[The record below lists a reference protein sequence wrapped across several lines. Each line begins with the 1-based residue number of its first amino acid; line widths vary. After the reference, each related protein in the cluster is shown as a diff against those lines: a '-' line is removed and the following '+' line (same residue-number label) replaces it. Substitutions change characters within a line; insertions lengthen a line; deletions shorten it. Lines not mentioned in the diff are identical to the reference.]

1 MGRFDYRIAT
11 IQDLPYHV
19 KIKKGDTVM
28 SSNYSTIYPE
38 KIGIGKIINFKNKE
52 TADYHIEIDLFEDFN
67 SLQYVYIVYSKESKE
82 QIMLEKT
89 IENE

>member
-1 MGRFDYRIAT
+1 
-11 IQDLPYHV
+11 
-19 KIKKGDTVM
+19 M

-38 KIGIGKIINFKNKE
+38 KIGIGKIINFKKNKE
-52 TADYHIEIDLFEDFN
+52 TADYSIEVDLFEDFN
-67 SLQYVYIVYSKESKE
+67 SLKYVYIVYSKESKE